1 LIQVTS
7 PSNSEGPKLEQQVSE
22 LVAHINGTY
31 GSLHFSPVQH
41 YPQYLT
47 PDEYYAL
54 LKVADLGLITSVRD
68 GMNTTSLEYVIC
80 QKDNHGPVILSEFTG
95 TAGSLS
101 DAIQV
106 NPWDTK
112 GVAEAINKCLTMS
125 DAEKESLSGKLYKH
139 VTTNN
144 IQDWTRNFLKRL
156 IMNLSS
162 YDQSEATPPLDR
174 NVLLEQYSKAKR
186 RLFMFDYD
194 GTLTPIVKDP
204 NAAIPTDRV
213 IRTIKKLAADPNN
226 NVWIVSGRDQ
236 AFLEQWMGDI
246 NELGLSAE
254 HGSFVREPK
263 STTWTNLT
271 EKMDMSWQK
280 DVIDIFQYYTE
291 RTQGKGKNHASY
303 PFSSLFCIPSHLT
316 SQ

>member
-1 LIQVTS
+1 MPFLKVELTLQVVLIQVTS

-22 LVAHINGTY
+22 LVSDINGTY
-31 GSLHFSPVQH
+31 GSIHFSPVQH

-47 PDEYYAL
+47 QDEYYAL
-54 LKVADLGLITSVRD
+54 LRVADLGLITSVRD
-68 GMNTTSLEYVIC
+68 GMNTTSLEYVVC

-112 GVAEAINKCLTMS
+112 GVAAAINKCLLMP
-125 DAEKESLSGKLYKH
+125 DEEKASLSNKLYEH
-139 VTTNN
+139 VTSHNV
-144 IQDWTRNFLKRL
+144 QDWSRSFLKRL
-156 IMNLSS
+156 MLNLSS
-162 YDQSEATPPLDR
+162 HDQSGATPPLDR
-174 NVLLEQYSKAKR
+174 NLLVEQYNKAKR

-213 IRTIKKLAADPNN
+213 IRTIKKLASDPNN

-236 AFLEQWMGDI
+236 QFLEQWMGDI
-246 NELGLSAE
+246 GELGLSAE
-254 HGSFVREPK
+254 HGSFIREPK
-263 STTWTNLT
+263 TTEWVNLT
-271 EKMDMSWQK
+271 EKFDMGWQK

-291 RTQGKGKNHASY
+291 RTQGTIFYHNQS
-303 PFSSLFCIPSHLT
+303 T
-316 SQ
+316 